1 MPDQKD
7 LHINMAR
14 DFLVRAERRINGAAT
29 AAARPDADPG
39 EFDNNFDGVVSAIF
53 HIVDAYEVATT
64 RSKRRVGEAE
74 QATRIQSVLAQLR
87 AVKTPR
93 VPPGSRLIDLNRR
106 RNTSVHGEWMEVLDQ
121 DALRDAI
128 RAARDLLNAVRH
140 ALITKGI
147 DVS

>member
-7 LHINMAR
+7 LHITMAR

-93 VPPGSRLIDLNRR
+93 VPPGSRLIDQNRR

>member
-1 MPDQKD
+1 MPDRKD
-7 LHINMAR
+7 LHITMAR

-74 QATRIQSVLAQLR
+74 QATRIQSVLAQLG
-87 AVKTPR
+87 AVKTPH

>member
-7 LHINMAR
+7 LHITIAR
-14 DFLVRAERRINGAAT
+14 DFLVRAERRVNGAAT

-39 EFDNNFDGVVSAIF
+39 EFDNNFDGVVTAIF

-64 RSKRRVGEAE
+64 KSKRRVGEAE

-87 AVKTPR
+87 AAKTPR

-128 RAARDLLNAVRH
+128 RAARDFLNAVRH
-140 ALITKGI
+140 ALVTKGI
-147 DVS
+147 DVT